1 MNDVVVTSAPPSL
14 KNPSTAYLIYT
25 KKLNMNK
32 PNNSFI
38 TVMTLASDMMNKC
51 DQQSMKTFQNK
62 VDSNFL
68 FHSGGI
74 SMFVCMYI
82 SKR

>member
-14 KNPSTAYLIYT
+14 KNPSTACLIYT
-25 KKLNMNK
+25 KKLNLNK

-38 TVMTLASDMMNKC
+38 TVMALASDMMNKC
-51 DQQSMKTFQNK
+51 DQQFMKTFQNK
-62 VDSNFL
+62 VDSIYINFL

-74 SMFVCMYI
+74 SMLVCT
-82 SKR
+82 